1 MDRDAVVE
9 ALVAFAG
16 VGTLV
21 AIIIYIGTEY
31 NDGGLSA
38 DGGLVLVAAVAFFI
52 VLMSVIGVGLSRR
65 Y

>member
-1 MDRDAVVE
+1 MDRDAAVE
-9 ALVAFAG
+9 AAVALVG

-21 AIIIYIGTEY
+21 ATIIFIGTEY

-38 DGGLVLVAAVAFFI
+38 DGGLALVIAVTCFI
-52 VLMSVIGVGLSRR
+52 VLMSVIGIGLSRR